1 MAPLLVETVGVIYL
15 VVTLGSSGQGFATGA
30 MALALTLC
38 AWRRSGAQFN
48 PGVTL
53 AIFLLK
59 RQMFRW
65 ASLLF
70 YLLAHL
76 AGALIGSC
84 LLILLPLARGG
95 DYPPV
100 GVLQEEVLLDGRGA
114 TLLLVLSTAFLATFV
129 ANTDAEYDEGFLH
142 PALMVGLT
150 FTGLLAAVAGNGAGT
165 ILQTGLFNP
174 AVTLVLWT
182 ISRAST
188 GVVLLGT
195 VRPLCLFVWR
205 CRVGG
210 RR

>member
-1 MAPLLVETVGVIYL
+1 
-15 VVTLGSSGQGFATGA
+15 

-48 PGVTL
+48 PGVTA

-70 YLLAHL
+70 YVLAHL
-76 AGALIGSC
+76 AGALIGGC
-84 LLILLPLARGG
+84 LLILLPLARG
-95 DYPPV
+95 DAYAPV
-100 GVLQEEVLLDGRGA
+100 GVLQEEVSLDARGA
-114 TLLLVLSTAFLATFV
+114 LALLVLATAFLATFV

-142 PALMVGLT
+142 PALMVGVA
-150 FTGLLAAVAGNGAGT
+150 FTGLLAAVGGSGAGT
-165 ILQTGLFNP
+165 VMGTGLFNP
-174 AVTLVLWT
+174 AVTLVLWS

-195 VRPLCLFVWR
+195 VGWVVVDVYLL
-205 CRVGG
+205 
-210 RR
+210 

>member
-1 MAPLLVETVGVIYL
+1 
-15 VVTLGSSGQGFATGA
+15 

-70 YLLAHL
+70 YILAHL
-76 AGALIGSC
+76 AGALIGGC

-95 DYPPV
+95 DGYAPV
-100 GVLQEEVLLDGRGA
+100 GVLQEEVYLDARGA
-114 TLLLVLSTAFLATFV
+114 LSLLVLSTVFLTAFV

-142 PALMVGLT
+142 PALMVGVT
-150 FTGLLAAVAGNGAGT
+150 FTGLLAAGGGGGAGGT
-165 ILQTGLFNP
+165 VMGTGLFNP
-174 AVTLVLWT
+174 AVTLVLWS

-195 VRPLCLFVWR
+195 VGA
-205 CRVGG
+205 GG
-210 RR
+210 RIGWGGVGLIVVV